1 MRFRNLVPIVAA
13 VFAIATIQF
22 ALSTNSS
29 KSADEGPSL
38 LQAGATDLAPPP
50 LPAQASDED
59 VAPQGAE
66 VQTRGPIHEAFAAP
80 IDFNPQPAPVI
91 NKRPPDP
98 IEEVPPDATPEGE
111 NVIWINGYWA
121 WDDDRND
128 FLWISGVFRN
138 APKYQSWVA
147 GYWSEVPAGYQW
159 TPGFWATTANGEV
172 NYVPEPPPP
181 SREEGPSSPQP
192 SENHFWIPGNYV
204 YRDVRYAWQPGYWAP
219 CQPNWVWVPAHW
231 SWTPAGYVFVNGF
244 WDFPVERRGCLFA
257 PIYFSQPV
265 YAQPAFVYTPSVL
278 INVGSFNDCLFVRP
292 AYCRYYYGDYFAAQ
306 YATVGFRP
314 WCSVGVGFRGG
325 IGVGVGYDPLFV
337 YYNWNNSRRD
347 RNWLARTQNH
357 FELLRNNP
365 ADRPPHTFVAQQQ
378 LLKKTDPARRSD
390 LVMAATIQQA
400 TKNPTDVGG
409 VKLHQISQRDRQQF
423 VTQSKEFKQVSQ
435 ERSKLEK
442 DNAVT
447 GLGGPRGPDGLIGKG
462 PNDAGNVT
470 GGGAGAGG
478 NAGGDAGMKMK
489 TLKLPTMTST
499 KTNLAGGG
507 AGDTA
512 GSKGST
518 PGGANAPGDRRFNA
532 LNQQNKGTLQ
542 DRGKTLGGNAVVQNP
557 NDNGNP
563 TFDKKSSTLGQGN
576 QTNQPFTPRSG
587 RANLSQQNDA
597 GNVNPDNI
605 TPRTGPGRT
614 FSAPRD
620 GSFNAGVNGGTGGP
634 TGGNPAGA
642 GGANGTPNTLNLPKG
657 GVRSLNPSGGNATGG
672 GDNGGAGGTVGRSG
686 PAFQGPSGGLQGPSN
701 PQRSF
706 IQPGGSGAGGSG
718 GGSPQTRAL
727 QAQPQQKSTPP
738 AAGGGGGGGGQKQ
751 DNDDSKKKKTSDATS
766 PRTDMDLM
774 PRSRSVVDIR
784 GTLDSQQAP
793 NRSASQTAKDIAM
806 QDRSSQTDRDTAIDP
821 FSTNQPGDVSRR
833 KSSTNSGAAR
843 PLNSFPSLRTNNL
856 QPIQLGA
863 SNSNSGG
870 AASGSPRIDLN
881 KPSNDRGSRGVA
893 NPQTLGSN
901 SPTPNS
907 DASGSNSSGSPSIRP
922 GLDPRTAKIPSVSRY
937 DYDSLLKRGQS
948 LSLNTGLG
956 GAGGGSPATSDSET
970 TRRLKDPVG
979 SFGLGNAAGRSMYG
993 PGGLTGPSGSG
1004 ADSSTPRGSGSY
1016 ISPDSL
1022 PQLQKFQ
1029 RGGNY
1034 NTGGT
1039 GKSLSTP
1046 ESRTY
1051 DPRTN

>member
-1 MRFRNLVPIVAA
+1 MRFGNLATVVAA
-13 VFAIATIQF
+13 VFAIAAIQF
-22 ALSTNSS
+22 VLSTNSRT
-29 KSADEGPSL
+29 SADEGPSL
-38 LQAGATDLAPPP
+38 LQAGASDAGPPP
-50 LPAQASDED
+50 LPAAASDED
-59 VAPQGAE
+59 AAPAGAE
-66 VQTRGPIHEAFAAP
+66 IQTRGPIHEAFAAP

-138 APKYQSWVA
+138 SPKYQNWVA
-147 GYWSEVPAGYQW
+147 GYWSEVPSGYQW
-159 TPGFWATTANGEV
+159 TPGFWATTTNGDV

-244 WDFPVERRGCLFA
+244 WDYPIERRGCMFA
-257 PIYFSQPV
+257 PVYFAQPI

-278 INVGSFNDCLFVRP
+278 INVGLFNDCLFIRP

-365 ADRPPHTFVAQQQ
+365 ADRPPRTFVAQQQ
-378 LLKKTDPARRSD
+378 LLKTAGPARRSD

-409 VKLHQISQRDRQQF
+409 VKLHQISQQDRQQF
-423 VTQSKEFKQVSQ
+423 VTQSKEFKQVTQ

-447 GLGGPRGPDGLIGKG
+447 VSGGPRGPGGLIGKG
-462 PNDAGNVT
+462 PNDAGNVA
-470 GGGAGAGG
+470 GGGAGADG
-478 NAGGDAGMKMK
+478 NAGGDAATKMK
-489 TLKLPTMTST
+489 TLKLPTVTST
-499 KTNLAGGG
+499 KTNLAGSSGG
-507 AGDTA
+507 G
-512 GSKGST
+512 
-518 PGGANAPGDRRFNA
+518 NVPGDRRLNA
-532 LNQQNKGTLQ
+532 LDSQNKGNLQ
-542 DRGKTLGGNAVVQNP
+542 DKGKSLGGNSMVQNP
-557 NDNGNP
+557 NNNGIQ
-563 TFDKKSSTLGQGN
+563 TFDKNSNSLDQSNK
-576 QTNQPFTPRSG
+576 TNPQFTPRSG
-587 RANLSQQNDA
+587 RANLSQQNNA
-597 GNVNPDNI
+597 GNVNPDNA

-620 GSFNAGVNGGTGGP
+620 GGFSAGVNGGTGGP
-634 TGGNPAGA
+634 SGD
-642 GGANGTPNTLNLPKG
+642 
-657 GVRSLNPSGGNATGG
+657 NPSGA
-672 GDNGGAGGTVGRSG
+672 GDSGGAGGTVGRSG
-686 PAFQGPSGGLQGPSN
+686 PVFQGSSGGLQGPSN

-706 IQPGGSGAGGSG
+706 IQQGGSGAGGGGGLGAGGGG
-718 GGSPQTRAL
+718 GGSPQSRAL

-738 AAGGGGGGGGQKQ
+738 AGGGGGGGGQKQ
-751 DNDDSKKKKTSDATS
+751 DNDDSKKKKTSDAAS

-774 PRSRSVVDIR
+774 PRSRSVVDVR
-784 GTLDSQQAP
+784 GTLDSQQAL
-793 NRSASQTAKDIAM
+793 NRSAAPSAKDIAM
-806 QDRSSQTDRDTAIDP
+806 QDRSSQTDRNTATDP
-821 FSTNQPGDVSRR
+821 FSTNKPGDDAGDVSPR
-833 KSSTNSGAAR
+833 KPSADSRAAR
-843 PLNSFPSLRTNNL
+843 PLNGFPSLRTNDL
-856 QPIQLGA
+856 RPIQLGA
-863 SNSNSGG
+863 SDSNSGG
-870 AASGSPRIDLN
+870 AASGPPQIDLN
-881 KPSNDRGSRGVA
+881 KPSNDRGSRGA
-893 NPQTLGSN
+893 TNPQTLGSN
-901 SPTPNS
+901 SPAPNNG
-907 DASGSNSSGSPSIRP
+907 ANGLNSSGSPSIRP
-922 GLDPRTAKIPSVSRY
+922 GLDPRAAKIPSVSRY

-948 LSLNTGLG
+948 LSLNTGFG
-956 GAGGGSPATSDSET
+956 GAGSGSPTTSDTET
-970 TRRLKDPVG
+970 TRRFKDPVG

-1004 ADSSTPRGSGSY
+1004 SDSSTPRGSGSY
-1016 ISPDSL
+1016 ISSDSL
-1022 PQLQKFQ
+1022 PQLPKFQ
-1029 RGGNY
+1029 RGGNFS
-1034 NTGGT
+1034 TGGT